1 MSFSLNTYII
11 ATSTIAMMGTFLDFF
26 EINLST
32 ITGLVNKGGV
42 KQVSSVEHLGG
53 GRRKT
58 IRHKYRK
65 NRSKR
70 RR

>member
-32 ITGLVNKGGV
+32 ITGLVNKGA
-42 KQVSSVEHLGG
+42 KPVSTVEHLGG